1 MGFIWNEVVKLM
13 AYIAHKTEDNR
24 EQPLIDHLKG
34 TAELCRSF
42 AIDDLKD
49 YAYFCGLIHD
59 IGKYSNA
66 FQEKYKSRARTE
78 RSARNS
84 QAAYA
89 NVELY
94 A

>member
-1 MGFIWNEVVKLM
+1 M

-66 FQEKYKSRARTE
+66 FQERIRGKKYKSRARTE